1 MGEAPLRASGG
12 AWPEPEGQPGH
23 LGLAVEPPDG
33 GMAEAEPPAPT
44 CRFYL
49 EGRCHFGA
57 RCRLPHP
64 GAEAG
69 PGPPL
74 GPPPGKKAPMK
85 TARAVID
92 RIRWDQQL
100 DPADFSV
107 GYVDRFRGVLEE
119 PFTAFCWDQDLAAL
133 GPGVLAVPQHRIRY
147 FRHRGRLVWDRAS
160 RTDLVFGSA
169 AGRGTTILDGATEAG
184 EAGAAEA
191 GPPGEDAEPA
201 PGAPGE
207 DEAAE
212 PGPQGE
218 PPSSSGGVE
227 SQGRPPDGS
236 SGVEAEDYEEGCPG
250 LRPTHFV
257 ALPIDDP
264 GLRLAVARAQ
274 ARLVA
279 AEPSVASC
287 LVDPDALHLTLV
299 LLRLAGPGE
308 EATAAGALRRLVRAP
323 GFHPPEE
330 LHFRGLASLDS
341 RVIYS
346 VPSPDL
352 RELARA
358 VAQQLEAQ
366 GLRVL
371 ERPGQALGPH
381 LTLAKVPRGSP
392 GRLSLAGAHEG
403 AELGRQAVEGLALCS
418 VGGRSAALAQV
429 PLEPSRGPEKAEPGE
444 ALVLSLSSFRFN

>member
-12 AWPEPEGQPGH
+12 AWPASRKGRRDTWAP
-23 LGLAVEPPDG
+23 AAKSPDG
-33 GMAEAEPPAPT
+33 GMEEAGPPAPT
-44 CRFYL
+44 CRFYQ

-64 GAEAG
+64 GAQAE
-69 PGPPL
+69 PGPEPPS
-74 GPPPGKKAPMK
+74 GPPRGKKAPMR

-92 RIRWDQQL
+92 RILWDPQL
-100 DPADFSV
+100 DPDDFSV

-119 PFTAFCWDQDLAAL
+119 PFNAFCWDQDLAAL

-169 AGRGTTILDGATEAG
+169 AGRWTTILDGATEAG
-184 EAGAAEA
+184 ETEPCGPGEEGAAEA
-191 GPPGEDAEPA
+191 GPQGED
-201 PGAPGE
+201 GAP
-207 DEAAE
+207 E

-218 PPSSSGGVE
+218 APTPTSSGE
-227 SQGRPPDGS
+227 SQGGSLDGS
-236 SGVEAEDYEEGCPG
+236 SLLEAEGECCPG

-257 ALPIDDP
+257 ALPINDP
-264 GLRLAVARAQ
+264 GLRQAVAKAQ

-279 AEPSVASC
+279 AEPSLGSS

-299 LLRLAGPGE
+299 LLRLTGPGE
-308 EATAAGALRRLVRAP
+308 VAAAAGALRRLVRAP

-330 LHFRGLASLDS
+330 LHFGGLACLDS

-352 RELARA
+352 RGLARA
-358 VAQQLEAQ
+358 LARELEAQ
-366 GLRVL
+366 GLQVL

-381 LTLAKVPRGSP
+381 LTLAKVPFGSP
-392 GRLSLAGAHEG
+392 ACLFLPGAQEG
-403 AELGRQAVEGLALCS
+403 AELGSQAAEGLALCS
-418 VGGRSAALAQV
+418 VGGR
-429 PLEPSRGPEKAEPGE
+429 EKAEPGE
-444 ALVLSLSSFRFN
+444 ARVLSLSSFRFN